1 MSDTVL
7 SVALIKEKLPNS
19 EILQNLSTRLSH
31 LSESQRSNLVEL
43 IESGKTLFSDVP
55 SQTHLLKNDIDVV
68 DSPPIKQH
76 PYRVNPDKRCRLK
89 QMADYMVQHDIAE
102 PSCSAWSSPCL
113 LADKANGEDRF
124 CTDFRKVNGVT
135 VIHSREWKI
144 VWIMSG
150 EPGLSQS

>member
-89 QMADYMVQHDIAE
+89 QMVDYMVQHDIAE

-135 VIHSREWKI
+135 VIHSREWEI